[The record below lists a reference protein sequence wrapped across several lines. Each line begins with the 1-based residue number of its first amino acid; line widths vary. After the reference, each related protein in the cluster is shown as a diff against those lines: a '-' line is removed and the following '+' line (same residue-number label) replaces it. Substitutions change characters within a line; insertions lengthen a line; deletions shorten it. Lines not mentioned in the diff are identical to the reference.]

1 MIKFSSEVMQ
11 MKIQEV
17 EELLHALNNKKESL
31 SEEVLKERCDEF
43 DRLYIYESTSFDNGD
58 FSYEDVCFLLE
69 DHSRLFPDKSDH
81 IRKAIINNYHAIQL
95 VHKLV
100 KEKKEITE
108 TLLKDLHQVLVD
120 GMIPGGV
127 YRTRDLF
134 ILGAKHVPPTYL
146 KIYKKMDTYF
156 QDFQNPELKGLEKAA
171 FAHLQILKIY
181 PFMDANGR
189 LARLLLNYQLELEG
203 FLPVSITKG
212 LRDEYFG
219 TIDEYKINK
228 DIVPFTEFL
237 AKLEE
242 KRIKEFLERE

>member
-1 MIKFSSEVMQ
+1 MFIE
-11 MKIQEV
+11 EV
-17 EELLHALNNKKESL
+17 ESLLQALTDKKKTLPGTELQET
-31 SEEVLKERCDEF
+31 CDEF
-43 DRLYIYESTSFDNGD
+43 DKLYIYESTSFDNGD

-69 DHSRLFPDKSDH
+69 DHSRTFPDKSEH
-81 IRKAIINNYHAIQL
+81 MRKAIINNYHAIQM

-100 KEKKEITE
+100 RENKEMDE
-108 TLLKDLHQVLVD
+108 TIVKDLHQVLVE
-120 GMIPGGV
+120 GILPGGV

-146 KIYKKMDTYF
+146 KIFQKMSQFFADLN
-156 QDFQNPELKGLEKAA
+156 DPGLKGLKKAA

-189 LARLLLNYQLELEG
+189 LARLLLNYQLELDG

-212 LRDEYFG
+212 LRDEYFR

-237 AKLEE
+237 AHLEE